1 MPTNDGFDS
10 DYRLPRFLADEP
22 EQQGIAKASDRT
34 PVSSRVLKASIW
46 VAAATALGIAVL
58 SVVNPMMLFAEVTA
72 SFADVKALL
81 ADKPTPQAVADQSTP
96 TIQSASDVQ
105 PAPPAEKEE
114 PAREQVAAVSEPA
127 VQREADSNE
136 PVTEELFRQFQAWA
150 AERDARTQPNPA
162 PSAQDGPAPIVQNA
176 PAQVAED
183 ARASLRP
190 AQKRRHARPI
200 HSARAELPPVHTP
213 RKKVR
218 RAQSPRVQEPPA
230 QEARAPE
237 PGQGG
242 QDAQPP
248 SFLQSLGF
256 RN

>member
-1 MPTNDGFDS
+1 MPTKDDFDP
-10 DYRLPRFLADEP
+10 DYRLPHFLADEP
-22 EQQGIAKASDRT
+22 EQQSIVKAWDST
-34 PVSSRVLKASIW
+34 QTSSRVLKASIW
-46 VAAATALGIAVL
+46 VAAATAVGIAIL
-58 SVVNPMMLFAEVTA
+58 SVVNPMMLLAEITA
-72 SFADVKALL
+72 SFEDVKALL
-81 ADKPTPQAVADQSTP
+81 ADKPTPQAVVDQSTP
-96 TIQSASDVQ
+96 TIQSVSDVQ

-150 AERDARTQPNPA
+150 AERDARRPPEPA
-162 PSAQDGPAPIVQNA
+162 PSAENAPAPVVQNA
-176 PAQVAED
+176 SPQVAD
-183 ARASLRP
+183 NARASLRP
-190 AQKRRHARPI
+190 VQKRRHVR
-200 HSARAELPPVHTP
+200 SGQNARAEMPPVHTP

-218 RAQSPRVQEPPA
+218 RAQNPRVQEPPA